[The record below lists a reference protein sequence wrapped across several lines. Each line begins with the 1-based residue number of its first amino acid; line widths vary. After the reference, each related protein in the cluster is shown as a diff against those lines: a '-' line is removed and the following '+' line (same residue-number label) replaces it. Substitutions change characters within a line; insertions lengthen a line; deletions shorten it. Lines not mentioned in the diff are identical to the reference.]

1 MRVHAAAAVIFG
13 ICALAGTARAD
24 LELKNDGFA
33 SGGTAGFQ
41 AGFVTGE
48 IGASRFV
55 APEAGRQ
62 LIRVQLLFG
71 GAAVTQTITLKVWDD
86 TAGTNAPGTELF
98 SGDFELVG
106 SNDSIQ
112 ELNLVGGGANVT
124 VTKQFR
130 VGIQVNH
137 NGLPSI
143 ARDNDGI
150 AADKNYLLASGLGW
164 ARSQSLGL
172 AGDWIIRAFVSDGG
186 GTAPDAGTGTPDASV
201 GTGCRGNTECPTGQ
215 FCDVAQMACTFECR
229 TSDDCS
235 GGTCNSLGQCIGG
248 GSDPA
253 GCCGA
258 SGGGATGVVL
268 GLGVGVLLLLGRRR
282 R

>member
-1 MRVHAAAAVIFG
+1 MRVHAAAAAIVVL
-13 ICALAGTARAD
+13 CALTQAARAD
-24 LELKNDGFA
+24 LELKNDGFV

-48 IGASRFV
+48 MGASRFV

-62 LIRVQLLFG
+62 LLRVQLLFG
-71 GAAVTQTITLKVWDD
+71 GAAATQTITLKVWDD
-86 TAGTNAPGTELF
+86 TAGTTAPGTELF
-98 SGDFELVG
+98 SGDFELAG
-106 SNDSIQ
+106 SNDTFQ
-112 ELNLVGGGANVT
+112 ELNLVGAGANVT
-124 VTKQFR
+124 LTKQFR
-130 VGIQVNH
+130 VGILFNH
-137 NGLPSI
+137 SGLPSI

-150 AADKNYLLASGLGW
+150 AADKNYIFANGLGW
-164 ARSQSLGL
+164 ARSQALGL

-186 GTAPDAGTGTPDASV
+186 GSAPDAGTGTPDAGV
-201 GTGCRGNTECPTGQ
+201 GAGCRGNTECPAGQ

-229 TSDDCS
+229 TSDDCG
-235 GGTCNSLGQCIGG
+235 GGTCNSLGQCVGG
-248 GSDPA
+248 GTDPG

-268 GLGVGVLLLLGRRR
+268 GLGVLLLLGRRR